1 MASKTKVWSEGDSW
15 GKLAYTYFLDSREF
29 RTLLAL
35 NESFDI
41 RTQPAQG
48 VNIFV
53 ETPPGAGAGITSNRA
68 PALPGTLEQMD
79 MNVDLRRGPAATQ
92 RSDIAADIF
101 PWDNLSGFTD
111 RLTQYTA
118 FSLMERDRVNG
129 FSLDS
134 PQATSD
140 SQRG

>member
-1 MASKTKVWSEGDSW
+1 MASKTRVWAEGDSW
-15 GKLAYTYFLDSREF
+15 GKLAYTNYLDSREF

-53 ETPPGAGAGITSNRA
+53 QAPPGSGAGITSNRA
-68 PALPGTLEQMD
+68 PALPGTLQQMD

-101 PWDNLSGFTD
+101 PWDNLRGYTD

-118 FSLMERDRVNG
+118 FSLLERDRVNG

-140 SQRG
+140 TQRG